1 MLPQPTD
8 NFGTKH
14 AVAQSE
20 SRDATPFIPDVNG
33 LVPYKAALEYANG
46 GLYLLPVDPRDPKN
60 PGSRVGK
67 NWPEKSTI
75 DADLIGAYWDC
86 DTPPSIAVH
95 TGRSGL
101 VAFDYDVDG
110 PLPDELAWL
119 KAARCQLSR
128 PGETANER
136 GMYVFAATET
146 FIAGK
151 FLLGDG
157 TQVGEI
163 RSGNSVFIVQPS
175 VHAKSAIGAAY
186 QWTGHGSVPELPDI
200 ARNYLSKLSTRAVG
214 GKGQIVADREAIT
227 AFKSATAQANSR
239 PRALNN
245 LTASLSKK
253 TEGTRDCLRNYL
265 RIAAD
270 ESRADFYPFDRA
282 TAELETAA
290 RASYAL
296 RAQRGEIGA
305 NFETHIGAHD
315 FARLVANAVGH
326 ALSRSEAEIVAE
338 ANRKY
343 GTDHRDNAGIV
354 AGLQLNTLGNSVIDR
369 PRYQGVSAAELAE
382 PIPPMHWLVRG
393 VWPQRSAG
401 VFAGDKKTL
410 KTWNLQAMAVAVAA
424 GLPMLDRFEVST
436 PGPVLYLCGEGGQHA
451 FANRHQVIAARYGI
465 DAADLADVPLTAE
478 FDVDAVDTEVFRNG
492 VANLLDRLQPVLVVL
507 DPLYAYHPSGV
518 SGSNLYE
525 RGPMLAKLREL
536 VEGHAALVVADHFK
550 KSAGDGLDL
559 DHISMAG
566 MSQWADSWA
575 LQVHRQLPDL
585 SDAAASQFKLEAQY
599 ATRRGGAENW
609 EIDWTL
615 KRDESDPDVIAW
627 AAVDWSVQS
636 ANTVKSLANAST
648 KGMSKEVRQST
659 ILGHIGA
666 HGDESKSMIIRAL
679 TTAHGGRAA
688 FMAEFEALER
698 DGVIEES
705 EKHITVQR
713 DGKPYQKR
721 VKGWKVSKAVIVKL
735 NGPDDSADD
744 SADDSEPNS
753 AASVG
758 DGAEQ

>member
-20 SRDATPFIPDVNG
+20 SRAATPFIPDVNG

-67 NWPEKSTI
+67 NWPEKSTL

-151 FLLGDG
+151 FQLGDG

-175 VHAKSAIGAAY
+175 VHAKASIGAAY

-265 RIAAD
+265 RIAAN
-270 ESRADFYPFDRA
+270 EARADFYPFDRA

-343 GTDHRDNAGIV
+343 GTHHRDNAEKV
-354 AGLQLNTLGNSVIDR
+354 AGLQLNTESSAPILTVLGPTDWAQPVPDTEFLIAKVLCADTF
-369 PRYQGVSAAELAE
+369 GVN
-382 PIPPMHWLVRG
+382 
-393 VWPQRSAG
+393 AG
-401 VFAGDKKTL
+401 PKKSL
-410 KTWNLQAMAVAVAA
+410 KTHDNQAIAFAVATGQNLYGSALFPV
-424 GLPMLDRFEVST
+424 RK
-436 PGPVLYLCGEGGQHA
+436 PGQVLYIVGEGGQVPVRRTLHRMARAYGLDPAEIARDESFPLVPA
-451 FANRHQVIAARYGI
+451 FGAAPIDSPAFRDELRSLLDTYQPDLVLIESFYNFHPTELEAGNLFARGQVIDGYHKFVRNECQGATSI
-465 DAADLADVPLTAE
+465 LT
-478 FDVDAVDTEVFRNG
+478 
-492 VANLLDRLQPVLVVL
+492 
-507 DPLYAYHPSGV
+507 
-518 SGSNLYE
+518 
-525 RGPMLAKLREL
+525 
-536 VEGHAALVVADHFK
+536 DHYRSTAG
-550 KSAGDGLDL
+550 KSLDL
-559 DHISMAG
+559 DNISMAG
-566 MSQWADSWA
+566 QAENADSWILRTHRKDGDVAEGNFYLQTAFGSRQWGGTEWHIDWQLGRFDHDAGAHVGEITWDIHQGKAEASELKGETPKQAFETEREYMQYIREYVGRHPGKSKEDLQGGLGARLKPSRAEIRRLWA
-575 LQVHRQLPDL
+575 LAVDRGIIEDKSIQREEWDEKRQRN
-585 SDAAASQFKLEAQY
+585 FKR
-599 ATRRGGAENW
+599 TRKVWVPGKGAKTLADQRERWGGA
-609 EIDWTL
+609 
-615 KRDESDPDVIAW
+615 
-627 AAVDWSVQS
+627 
-636 ANTVKSLANAST
+636 
-648 KGMSKEVRQST
+648 
-659 ILGHIGA
+659 
-666 HGDESKSMIIRAL
+666 
-679 TTAHGGRAA
+679 
-688 FMAEFEALER
+688 
-698 DGVIEES
+698 
-705 EKHITVQR
+705 
-713 DGKPYQKR
+713 
-721 VKGWKVSKAVIVKL
+721 
-735 NGPDDSADD
+735 
-744 SADDSEPNS
+744 
-753 AASVG
+753 
-758 DGAEQ
+758 